1 MISKNDGMKT
11 GLLMNST
18 SSLVVPSIMPLVK
31 LIRFRSSSAVMNDQS
46 REWKVQKKNKDEG
59 ELADERELQ
68 LISLSRLF
76 NKQTIELQR
85 WFPIPVMIVL

>member
-1 MISKNDGMKT
+1 
-11 GLLMNST
+11 
-18 SSLVVPSIMPLVK
+18 MPLVK